1 MSRARMGAR
10 ACESCSVSSPRIGLS
25 ERVCGAQNSADR
37 GRGDIGIAA
46 DAEHRAAIWGGAFEI
61 RRGRDVRTLA
71 DRVFVIICRS
81 EEHTSELQSLMR
93 ISYAVFCLKNKNTL
107 KIKTTNA

>member
-61 RRGRDVRTLA
+61 RRGRDVRT
-71 DRVFVIICRS
+71 RS

-93 ISYAVFCLKNKNTL
+93 SSYAGFCLKKQ
-107 KIKTTNA
+107 KIIPRSVTTYT

>member
-71 DRVFVIICRS
+71 DRVFVRS
-81 EEHTSELQSLMR
+81 EEHTSELPSLMR
-93 ISYAVFCLKNKNTL
+93 ISYAVFCLTKQTKSQQL
-107 KIKTTNA
+107 P